1 MPTWKID
8 GYWCYF
14 KVNDITKDKPAHIH
28 IETAHGE
35 IEFWLE
41 KPDKKTK
48 QEITIKKIKGRVSKE
63 EQSEIKKLVVKN
75 RNLFLKAW
83 SQRKAKVENK

>member
-14 KVNDITKDKPAHIH
+14 KVNDLTKNKPAHIH
-28 IETAHGE
+28 IETARGE

-41 KPDKKTK
+41 KTDTKSKDKIKV
-48 QEITIKKIKGRVSKE
+48 KKIKGQVSEREQNETERIVKKNKE
-63 EQSEIKKLVVKN
+63 
-75 RNLFLKAW
+75 LFLAEWKK
-83 SQRKAKVENK
+83 RKAQTDK

>member
-14 KVNDITKDKPAHIH
+14 KVNDLTKNKPAHIH
-28 IETAHGE
+28 IETARGE

-41 KPDKKTK
+41 KTDTK
-48 QEITIKKIKGRVSKE
+48 SKNEVKVKKIKGQVSDKE
-63 EQSEIKKLVVKN
+63 KNETERIVKKNKE
-75 RNLFLKAW
+75 LFLTEWKK
-83 SQRKAKVENK
+83 RKAQTDK